1 LPVYSTVSFLK
12 LALLKKEELAM
23 KRQSDSTD
31 LNRRAVLMAG
41 LAGASALVF
50 GSNSNLFAAEDK
62 GVERKTEKP
71 VDSMIP
77 GFPKVGLREIT
88 LQPGASTKATMK
100 NPMICECSQ
109 GSLEVV
115 QDGKKFTANK
125 GHVWT
130 CKEGLVEETSN
141 KEKTAAT
148 MRIFDLLPA

>member
-1 LPVYSTVSFLK
+1 
-12 LALLKKEELAM
+12 M
-23 KRQSDSTD
+23 KRQSDGTD

-62 GVERKTEKP
+62 GVERKTGKQ

-77 GFPKVGLREIT
+77 GFPKVGQREIT

-115 QDGKKFTANK
+115 QDDKKFTADK

-141 KEKTAAT
+141 KGKAAET

>member
-1 LPVYSTVSFLK
+1 
-12 LALLKKEELAM
+12 M
-23 KRQSDSTD
+23 KRQSNGTE

-62 GVERKTEKP
+62 GVERKTGKQ

-77 GFPKVGLREIT
+77 GFPKVGQREIT
-88 LQPGASTKATMK
+88 LQFGASTKAIMK

-141 KEKTAAT
+141 KGKTAAT
-148 MRIFDLLPA
+148 MRIFDLLPV

>member
-1 LPVYSTVSFLK
+1 
-12 LALLKKEELAM
+12 M
-23 KRQSDSTD
+23 KQSDKANLD
-31 LNRRAVLMAG
+31 RRAVLMAG

-50 GSNSNLFAAEDK
+50 GGNSNLFAAEDK
-62 GVERKTEKP
+62 GVERKTGKQ

-77 GFPKVGLREIT
+77 GFPKVGQREIT

-115 QDGKKFTANK
+115 QDDKKFTANK

-130 CKEGLVEETSN
+130 CKEGMVEETSN
-141 KEKTAAT
+141 KGKTAAT

>member
-1 LPVYSTVSFLK
+1 
-12 LALLKKEELAM
+12 M
-23 KRQSDSTD
+23 KQSDKANLD
-31 LNRRAVLMAG
+31 RRAVLMAG

-50 GSNSNLFAAEDK
+50 GGNSNLFAAEDK
-62 GVERKTEKP
+62 GVERKTGKQ

-77 GFPKVGLREIT
+77 GFPKVGQREIT

-109 GSLEVV
+109 GSLEVT
-115 QDGKKFTANK
+115 QDDKKFTANK

-141 KEKTAAT
+141 KGKTAAT

>member
-1 LPVYSTVSFLK
+1 MPSKRK
-12 LALLKKEELAM
+12 LNEV
-23 KRQSDSTD
+23 QVD
-31 LNRRAVLMAG
+31 RRAVLMAA
-41 LAGASALVF
+41 LAGASSLVF

-62 GVERKTEKP
+62 GVERKTGKP

-77 GFPKVGLREIT
+77 GFPKVGQREII

-109 GSLEVV
+109 GTLEIV

-130 CKEGLVEETSN
+130 CKEGMVEETSN
-141 KEKTAAT
+141 KGKTAAT

>member
-1 LPVYSTVSFLK
+1 
-12 LALLKKEELAM
+12 M

-41 LAGASALVF
+41 LAGASALIF
-50 GSNSNLFAAEDK
+50 GSNSNMFAAEDK
-62 GVERKTEKP
+62 GVERKTGKQ

-77 GFPKVGLREIT
+77 GFPKVGTREIT

-115 QDGKKFTANK
+115 QDDKKFTANK

-130 CKEGLVEETSN
+130 CKEGMVEETSN
-141 KEKTAAT
+141 KGKTAAT

>member
-1 LPVYSTVSFLK
+1 MPTK
-12 LALLKKEELAM
+12 IN
-23 KRQSDSTD
+23 
-31 LNRRAVLMAG
+31 LNEVQLDRRAILMLG
-41 LAGASALVF
+41 LAGASSLAF
-50 GSNSNLFAAEDK
+50 GSDSNLFAAEDK
-62 GVERKTEKP
+62 GVERKTGKP

-88 LQPGASTKATMK
+88 LQSGASTKATMK

-130 CKEGLVEETSN
+130 CKEGMVEETS
-141 KEKTAAT
+141 
-148 MRIFDLLPA
+148 

>member
-1 LPVYSTVSFLK
+1 MPS
-12 LALLKKEELAM
+12 KKMLNEL
-23 KRQSDSTD
+23 RVD
-31 LNRRAVLMAG
+31 RRAILTLG

-50 GSNSNLFAAEDK
+50 GTNSNLFAAEEK
-62 GVERKTEKP
+62 GVERKTGKP

-77 GFPKVGLREIT
+77 GFPKVGQREIT

-109 GSLEVV
+109 GSLKIV

-141 KEKTAAT
+141 KGKTAAT

>member
-1 LPVYSTVSFLK
+1 MT
-12 LALLKKEELAM
+12 
-23 KRQSDSTD
+23 
-31 LNRRAVLMAG
+31 G

-50 GSNSNLFAAEDK
+50 GSNNNLFAAEDK
-62 GVERKTEKP
+62 GVERKTGKQ

-77 GFPKVGLREIT
+77 GFPKVGQREIT

-109 GSLEVV
+109 GSLEVM
-115 QDGKKFTANK
+115 QDDKKFTANK

-141 KEKTAAT
+141 KGKTAAT

>member
-1 LPVYSTVSFLK
+1 
-12 LALLKKEELAM
+12 M
-23 KRQSDSTD
+23 KQSDKANLD
-31 LNRRAVLMAG
+31 RRAVLMAG

-50 GSNSNLFAAEDK
+50 GGNSNLFAAEDK
-62 GVERKTEKP
+62 GVERKTGKQ

-77 GFPKVGLREIT
+77 GFPKVGQREIT

-109 GSLEVV
+109 GSLEVM
-115 QDGKKFTANK
+115 QDDKKFTANK

-130 CKEGLVEETSN
+130 CKEGMVEETSN
-141 KEKTAAT
+141 KGKTAAT

>member
-1 LPVYSTVSFLK
+1 
-12 LALLKKEELAM
+12 M

-125 GHVWT
+125 GQVWT

-141 KEKTAAT
+141 KGKTAAT

>member
-1 LPVYSTVSFLK
+1 MPS
-12 LALLKKEELAM
+12 
-23 KRQSDSTD
+23 KRKPND
-31 LNRRAVLMAG
+31 LQMDRRAVLMAG
-41 LAGASALVF
+41 VAGASALVF
-50 GSNSNLFAAEDK
+50 GSNLFAAEDK
-62 GVERKTEKP
+62 GVERKTGKP
-71 VDSMIP
+71 VESMIP

-88 LQPGASTKATMK
+88 LQPGATTKATMK

-130 CKEGLVEETSN
+130 CKEGMVEETSN
-141 KEKTAAT
+141 KGKTAAT

>member
-1 LPVYSTVSFLK
+1 MAEKRK
-12 LALLKKEELAM
+12 LN
-23 KRQSDSTD
+23 D
-31 LNRRAVLMAG
+31 LEMDRRAVLKAG
-41 LAGASALVF
+41 LAGASALLF
-50 GSNSNLFAAEDK
+50 KTDGGLFAAEEK
-62 GVERKTEKP
+62 GVERKTVKP

-109 GSLEVV
+109 GSLEVA

-141 KEKTAAT
+141 NGKTAAT
-148 MRIFDLLPA
+148 MRILDLLPA

>member
-1 LPVYSTVSFLK
+1 MPSKRK
-12 LALLKKEELAM
+12 LNEIEM
-23 KRQSDSTD
+23 D
-31 LNRRAVLMAG
+31 RRAVLMAG

-50 GSNSNLFAAEDK
+50 GGNSNLFAAEDK
-62 GVERKTEKP
+62 GVERKTGKQ

-77 GFPKVGLREIT
+77 GFPKVGQREIT

-109 GSLEVV
+109 GSLEVM
-115 QDGKKFTANK
+115 QDDKKFTANK

-141 KEKTAAT
+141 KGKTAAT

>member
-1 LPVYSTVSFLK
+1 
-12 LALLKKEELAM
+12 M

-62 GVERKTEKP
+62 GVERKTGKQ

-141 KEKTAAT
+141 KGKTAAT

>member
-1 LPVYSTVSFLK
+1 
-12 LALLKKEELAM
+12 M
-23 KRQSDSTD
+23 KQSDKANLD
-31 LNRRAVLMAG
+31 RRAVLMAV

-50 GSNSNLFAAEDK
+50 GSNNNLFAAEDK
-62 GVERKTEKP
+62 GVERKTGKQ

-77 GFPKVGLREIT
+77 GFPKVGQREIT

-109 GSLEVV
+109 GSLEVM
-115 QDGKKFTANK
+115 QDDKKFTANK

-141 KEKTAAT
+141 KGKTAAT

>member
-1 LPVYSTVSFLK
+1 
-12 LALLKKEELAM
+12 M
-23 KRQSDSTD
+23 KRPSDGMD

-62 GVERKTEKP
+62 GVERKTGKQ

-77 GFPKVGLREIT
+77 GFPKVGQREIT

-141 KEKTAAT
+141 KGKTAAT
-148 MRIFDLLPA
+148 MRIFDLLPS

>member
-1 LPVYSTVSFLK
+1 MPSKRK
-12 LALLKKEELAM
+12 LNELEM
-23 KRQSDSTD
+23 
-31 LNRRAVLMAG
+31 NRRAVLMAG

-50 GSNSNLFAAEDK
+50 GSNSNLFAAEEK
-62 GVERKTEKP
+62 GVERKTGKP

-109 GSLEVV
+109 GSLEVA

-141 KEKTAAT
+141 NGKTAAT

>member
-1 LPVYSTVSFLK
+1 
-12 LALLKKEELAM
+12 M
-23 KRQSDSTD
+23 KRESDGTD
-31 LNRRAVLMAG
+31 LNRRAVLMTG
-41 LAGASALVF
+41 LAGASAFVF
-50 GSNSNLFAAEDK
+50 GSNSNLFAAEEK
-62 GVERKTEKP
+62 GVERKTGKP

-125 GHVWT
+125 GQVWT

-141 KEKTAAT
+141 KGNTAAT

>member
-1 LPVYSTVSFLK
+1 MEWLNNK
-12 LALLKKEELAM
+12 RRKLAM
-23 KRQSDSTD
+23 KQSDKANLD
-31 LNRRAVLMAG
+31 RRAVLMAG

-50 GSNSNLFAAEDK
+50 GGNSNLFAAEDK
-62 GVERKTEKP
+62 GVERKTGKQ

-77 GFPKVGLREIT
+77 GFPKVGQREIT

-115 QDGKKFTANK
+115 QDDKKFTANK

-130 CKEGLVEETSN
+130 CKEGMVEETSN
-141 KEKTAAT
+141 KGKTAAT

>member
-1 LPVYSTVSFLK
+1 MPGKRNHNELEMDRR
-12 LALLKKEELAM
+12 ALLK
-23 KRQSDSTD
+23 
-31 LNRRAVLMAG
+31 AG

-50 GSNSNLFAAEDK
+50 GRNTNLFAADEK
-62 GVERKTEKP
+62 GVESKTGKSI
-71 VDSMIP
+71 DSMIP
-77 GFPKVGLREIT
+77 GFPKVGQREIT

-109 GSLEVV
+109 GTLEIV

-141 KEKTAAT
+141 KGKTAAT

>member
-1 LPVYSTVSFLK
+1 
-12 LALLKKEELAM
+12 M
-23 KRQSDSTD
+23 KRQSDGTD

-50 GSNSNLFAAEDK
+50 GGNSNLFAAEDK
-62 GVERKTEKP
+62 GVERKTGKQ

-77 GFPKVGLREIT
+77 GFPKVGQREIT

-115 QDGKKFTANK
+115 QDDKKFTANK

-130 CKEGLVEETSN
+130 CKEGMVEETSN
-141 KEKTAAT
+141 KGKTAAT

>member
-1 LPVYSTVSFLK
+1 
-12 LALLKKEELAM
+12 M
-23 KRQSDSTD
+23 KRPSDGMY

-62 GVERKTEKP
+62 GVERKTGKQ

-77 GFPKVGLREIT
+77 GFPKVGQREIT

-141 KEKTAAT
+141 KGKTAAT
-148 MRIFDLLPA
+148 MRIFDLLPS

>member
-1 LPVYSTVSFLK
+1 
-12 LALLKKEELAM
+12 M
-23 KRQSDSTD
+23 KQSDKANLD
-31 LNRRAVLMAG
+31 RRAVLMAG

-50 GSNSNLFAAEDK
+50 GGNSNLFAAEDK
-62 GVERKTEKP
+62 GVERKTGKQ

-77 GFPKVGLREIT
+77 GFPKVGQREIT

-109 GSLEVV
+109 GSLEVM
-115 QDGKKFTANK
+115 QDDKKFTANK

-141 KEKTAAT
+141 KGKTAAT

>member
-1 LPVYSTVSFLK
+1 
-12 LALLKKEELAM
+12 M
-23 KRQSDSTD
+23 KRRSDGTD

-62 GVERKTEKP
+62 GVERKTGKQ

-77 GFPKVGLREIT
+77 GFPKVGQREIT

-115 QDGKKFTANK
+115 QDGKKFTASK

-141 KEKTAAT
+141 KGKTAAT